1 MFGKTDLLETLSRD
15 LARARRK
22 RDLLTS
28 DITALST
35 QIADLEVQL
44 SAENDRRER
53 EHAANQIEHIK
64 KHLRDLYLAFVP
76 AIAGIRDGTEKAA
89 AIVPEAREFA
99 DLLEIIAA
107 EVRNTTDA
115 LLGDLGVRI
124 DALRAGTA
132 VPEPLQALGGS
143 ADFQQDNNRELL
155 RLPEWLAQRKAKSAA
170 DQCCA
175 AAA

>member
-1 MFGKTDLLETLSRD
+1 MFRKSDLLEMLSRD
-15 LARARRK
+15 LARARRR
-22 RDLLTS
+22 RDVLTS

-53 EHAANQIEHIK
+53 ERAATEIEDIK

-99 DLLEIIAA
+99 ELLEIIAA

-115 LLGDLGVRI
+115 LLGDLEVRI
-124 DALRAGTA
+124 DALRAGTVA
-132 VPEPLQALGGS
+132 PEALQSLGG
-143 ADFQQDNNRELL
+143 AAELQDNDRELL

-170 DQCCA
+170 DPCCA